1 MVRPIAAWNSSR
13 SNSTG
18 SPFNRSRHVGCRWPS
33 GSSLPI
39 AGENKESY
47 MLSAGKSL
55 LMHDEIETM
64 EELYAKIR
72 ALTAEELQQV
82 ASESFI
88 NFSRLLFR

>member
-1 MVRPIAAWNSSR
+1 MAKRQFIAQLA
-13 SNSTG
+13 
-18 SPFNRSRHVGCRWPS
+18 
-33 GSSLPI
+33 I